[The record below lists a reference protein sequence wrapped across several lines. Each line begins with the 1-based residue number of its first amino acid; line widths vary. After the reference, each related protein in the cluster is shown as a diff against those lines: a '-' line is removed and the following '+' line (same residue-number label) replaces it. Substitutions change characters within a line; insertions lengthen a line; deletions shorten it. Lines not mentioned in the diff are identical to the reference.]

1 MPPARAHLEYTLYIR
16 LAEIEPPIWRRIVV
30 PANLTLHELH
40 QVVQVTM
47 GWTHS
52 HLHQFIVPDTP
63 DSIYYGE
70 PSPED
75 DYFHTDDRRVRLAS
89 IAPKE
94 GATFVYEY
102 DFGDSWRH
110 EITVE
115 RITPTPQG
123 ELPYPWCLD
132 GQRACPPE
140 DVGGSAAMP
149 TFWKRG
155 GTGVIRSIGRCAS
168 GLGSISSRNS
178 FRCHRSTP
186 RWLSSSPCIASHKT
200 VQANVPAHLAYRSR
214 CPTRQC

>member
-140 DVGGSAAMP
+140 DVGGVSGYAHFLEAWRDRSHPEHRQMREWVGKHFKPELFSVPQVNAALA
-149 TFWKRG
+149 FF
-155 GTGVIRSIGRCAS
+155 ISI
-168 GLGSISSRNS
+168 
-178 FRCHRSTP
+178 
-186 RWLSSSPCIASHKT
+186 
-200 VQANVPAHLAYRSR
+200 YRKS
-214 CPTRQC
+214 